1 MGRRRPHF
9 PKPSDRLITLTFAA
23 LLFVALL
30 AHVAGTAPDDAS
42 ALSRVLASR
51 LIVALVFV
59 LTFGTL
65 WVSWAAWNPI
75 PVVHDEMAYVL
86 QAQIFARGMWALASP
101 PLPDFWAQPHVL
113 VEPTLAA
120 KYFPGHAL
128 LMTPGALIGWPALM
142 PLVLQSTVG
151 ALLYVLARR
160 LASGAVAFLAWII
173 WLTSPMVLYFG
184 PTYFSES
191 TTTACWLAGWYAL
204 LQWRQTRQLA
214 WLLALALF
222 TGWDA
227 ITRPLTGLAYAIP
240 VGIVVLRDVMVERR
254 WRDFWLACAVG
265 VAVLAILP
273 LWSARTTHDWRVT
286 PLTLYTRMYMPYD
299 VPGFGLDTTPPS
311 HAVTPDLYELNR
323 TYSYMHINHHVSAL
337 RSTFMTRAR
346 DLSISIWAV
355 SRGVLIVFALL
366 GVLTLDGAAAFA
378 VLSGVWLLVAY
389 LVYGTPPAW
398 TLYYYETVP
407 AFAYLTAAGL
417 AWAASMIGRPR
428 GIPAGRTYHWRSP
441 RWSLALVVATMVLL
455 LPGLTAL
462 RTIRGQHVGDRKF
475 LTRFNKLLAS
485 IHDPKA
491 VVFVRYATTHN
502 PHVTFVRNVANP
514 GAERIWVVYDRGE
527 AENARF
533 LALAPE
539 RKAYLFDERQGLTY
553 VYDPLATH

>member
-1 MGRRRPHF
+1 M
-9 PKPSDRLITLTFAA
+9 ITLTFVAI
-23 LLFVALL
+23 LLAALL
-30 AHVAGTAPDDAS
+30 AHVAGGATGDAG
-42 ALSRVLASR
+42 ALSRALASR
-51 LIVALVFV
+51 AVVAVVFA
-59 LTFGTL
+59 LTFVAL
-65 WVSWAAWNPI
+65 WVSWAAWSPI

-86 QAQIFARGMWALASP
+86 QAQIFARGMWALPSP

-113 VEPTLAA
+113 VEPSLAA

-128 LMTPGALIGWPALM
+128 LMTPGALVGWPALM
-142 PLVLQSTVG
+142 PLVLQSTIG

-160 LASGAVAFLAWII
+160 MASGAVALLAWII

-204 LQWRQTRQLA
+204 LEWRDGRELR

-240 VGIVVLRDVMVERR
+240 IGIVVLRDVIKERR
-254 WRDFWLACAVG
+254 WRDLGLACAVG
-265 VAVLAILP
+265 VVVLGILP

-311 HAVTPDLYELNR
+311 HAVTPDLYQLNR
-323 TYSYMHINHHVSAL
+323 TYSYMHVTHHVSTL
-337 RSTFMTRAR
+337 GSTFITRAH
-346 DLSISIWAV
+346 DLSVSIWSV
-355 SRGVLIVFALL
+355 SGGVLAVFAVL
-366 GVLTLDGAAAFA
+366 GVATLGGATAFA
-378 VLSGVWLLVAY
+378 VLSGLWLLVAY

-417 AWAASMIGRPR
+417 AWAVSLLGRPR
-428 GIPAGRTYHWRSP
+428 GAMMTPTFHWRSP
-441 RWSLALVVATMVLL
+441 RWTLALAVAGMVLL
-455 LPGLTAL
+455 VPGLTAL
-462 RTIRGQHVGDRKF
+462 LAIRGQHAGDRKD
-475 LTRFNKLLAS
+475 LARFDKLLTS

-491 VVFVRYATTHN
+491 VVFVRYAAMHN

-514 GAERIWVVYDRGE
+514 ESEHIWVVYDRGD
-527 AENARF
+527 AENARL
-533 LALAPE
+533 LALAPT
-539 RKAYLFDERQGLTY
+539 RKAYLFDEVHGRTY
-553 VYDPLATH
+553 VYEPLVVK

>member
-1 MGRRRPHF
+1 M
-9 PKPSDRLITLTFAA
+9 ITLA
-23 LLFVALL
+23 FVAILLAAFL
-30 AHVAGTAPDDAS
+30 AHVSGRAPRDEG
-42 ALSRVLASR
+42 ALSGALASR
-51 LIVALVFV
+51 TAVAVVFA
-59 LTFGTL
+59 LTFVTL

-86 QAQIFARGMWALASP
+86 QAQIFARGLWALPSP

-113 VEPTLAA
+113 VEPALAA

-128 LMTPGALIGWPALM
+128 LMTPGALLGWLPLM

-160 LASGAVAFLAWII
+160 MASGAVAFLAWII

-204 LQWRQTRQLA
+204 LEWRARRELG
-214 WLLALALF
+214 WLLAVALF

-240 VGIVVLRDVMVERR
+240 VGIVVLRDVIVLRR
-254 WRDFWLACAVG
+254 WRDFGLACAVG
-265 VAVLAILP
+265 ALVLGILP

-286 PLTLYTRMYMPYD
+286 PLTLYTHMYMPYD

-311 HAVTPDLYELNR
+311 HAVTPDLYQLNGV
-323 TYSYMHINHHVSAL
+323 YSRMHVNHHLSAL
-337 RSTFMTRAR
+337 PSTFITRAH
-346 DLSISIWAV
+346 DLSVSIWSV
-355 SRGVLIVFALL
+355 SGGLLAVFAVL
-366 GVLTLDGAAAFA
+366 GALTLRGATAFA
-378 VLSGVWLLVAY
+378 VVSGVWLLVAY

-417 AWAASMIGRPR
+417 AWAVSMIGRPR
-428 GIPAGRTYHWRSP
+428 GVMEAPTFHWRSR
-441 RWSLALVVATMVLL
+441 RWSLALTAAALMLV
-455 LPGLTAL
+455 LPGFTAFL
-462 RTIRGQHVGDRKF
+462 TIRRQHVSDRMD
-475 LTRFNKLLAS
+475 LARFDKLMTS
-485 IHDPKA
+485 IHDAQA
-491 VVFVRYATTHN
+491 VVFVRYSGMHN

-514 GAERIWVVYDRGE
+514 ATEHIWVVYDRGDV
-527 AENARF
+527 ENARL
-533 LALAPE
+533 LALAPA
-539 RKAYLFDERQGLTY
+539 RKAYLFDEGHGRTY
-553 VYDPLATH
+553 LYKATVAK